1 VTQTPPAAPAQGISG
16 TPATVTV
23 GVLTTIPIPR
33 TAAGGPQPTPYTFPW
48 VVLLNASPYTIVVS
62 SGATVTQIAAF
73 NSDKVYIYPGGGP
86 QVTFVA
92 VAGVGSPAPGT
103 DSTVYSTF
111 YHDEPPG
118 TYPAFIG
125 PGAPLA
131 FNAAPFAPQVG
142 VLLNAGISTR
152 FPTVGG
158 FSSTGFAGLSCQFSN
173 ATTSTGPLSVTVQWT
188 DSAGNVLS
196 QRNIVVPVGVL
207 TAGVASFTIPHE
219 GPLFNIT
226 VTNLGAGALTYSA
239 VVNQTTVAS
248 ASWNANGFLGLI
260 PITATSCPNATPT
273 VAGLSNA
280 IYAGPVSWFF
290 NWNNTTA
297 GHALLQF
304 QDGLGGWNELVELA
318 LSATSPTIEPLPIP
332 LIVPANPLR
341 VQVNQT
347 SGGPTTVVTGITAD
361 DYRYAA

>member
-1 VTQTPPAAPAQGISG
+1 VTQTPPAPAQGIAG
-16 TPATVTV
+16 TPAAVAV

-92 VAGVGSPAPGT
+92 VAGAGSPAPGT

-131 FNAAPFAPQVG
+131 FNAAPFAPQIG
-142 VLLNAGISTR
+142 VLLNAGAFTR

-158 FSSTGFAGLSCQFSN
+158 FSSTGFAGLSCRFSN

-188 DSAGNVLS
+188 DSAGNILS
-196 QRNIVVPVGVL
+196 QRNIVVMVGIT

-226 VTNLGAGALTYSA
+226 VTNQGAGALTYSA
-239 VVNQTTVAS
+239 IVTQTTVAS
-248 ASWNANGFLGLI
+248 ASWNANGFAGLV
-260 PITATSCPNATPT
+260 PLTSVSCPGGGVTT
-273 VAGLSNA
+273 TIGLSNSV
-280 IYAGPVSWFF
+280 YAGPTLLVV
-290 NWNNTTA
+290 NPVATA
-297 GHALLQF
+297 WELIVQQ
-304 QDGLGGWNELVELA
+304 QDGLGGWSIAPGIWFPGGQITNFGAVV
-318 LSATSPTIEPLPIP
+318 PIM
-332 LIVPANPLR
+332 LLANPVRL
-341 VQVNQT
+341 QFINNDAGAKTPQC
-347 SGGPTTVVTGITAD
+347 SMFAD